1 MQQSHMRPF
10 PPLAAL
16 FKEKAMLGV
25 ATSLPE
31 IEAIATDWENIVQQ
45 SDELD
50 LFVSPS
56 WMMPWYQ
63 TVMSHR
69 DQPAVVWVKGP
80 DGRLVGVLPLVRR
93 RRYLGPVPVTL
104 YESAG
109 DAVVCGD
116 HLGLVAST
124 RDFAYVY
131 DQVRNW
137 LLTQVDSGALIR
149 LVALDEG
156 GQFATLMQHDVE
168 KHKVRWRYIMPQIAP
183 RLKLPN
189 SYDAFEL
196 LLNSRRRKLIR
207 RNWRHIER
215 DYGITLSCYTNDSA
229 SLESVLAEWF
239 ELHDSLWASR
249 GQHTALE
256 NVRLRQ
262 FLQQFCQEAAQRGW
276 LRLYQI
282 RVNQQLVA
290 GTIIFHWQDRA
301 YYYQLAWDPAF
312 ADYGIGELIITHSIR
327 TAIDEG
333 LSLFDFLRGEEQYKF
348 RLRAQ
353 PYALIGLEFACR
365 GPAYWLLCAGRMR
378 ERIGQTVR
386 RLKGTAKAKPQA
398 GGDQLD
404 ENAASN

>member
-1 MQQSHMRPF
+1 
-10 PPLAAL
+10 
-16 FKEKAMLGV
+16 MLGV
-25 ATSLPE
+25 AASLPE
-31 IEAIATDWENIVQQ
+31 IAALAVEWENIVQQ
-45 SDELD
+45 SEELD

-56 WMMPWYQ
+56 WMIPWYQ
-63 TVMSHR
+63 TVMSRH

-116 HLGLVAST
+116 HLGLVASA

-137 LLTQVDSGALIR
+137 LLTQVDKGALIR

-156 GQFATLMQHDVE
+156 GRFATLMQHDVE
-168 KHKVRWRYIMPQIAP
+168 EHKARWRCIMPQIAP
-183 RLKLPN
+183 RLKLPH
-189 SYDAFEL
+189 SYDVFEL
-196 LLNSRRRKLIR
+196 LLNSKRRKLIR

-215 DYGITLSCYTNDSA
+215 DHGVTLSCNNNDGA
-229 SLESVLAEWF
+229 SLESVLEEWF

-249 GQHTALE
+249 GRRTTLE

-262 FLQQFCQEAAQRGW
+262 FLQQFCQEAARRGW
-276 LRLYQI
+276 LRLHQM
-282 RVNQQLVA
+282 RVNQQLIA
-290 GTIIFHWQDRA
+290 GTIIFHWRDRA
-301 YYYQLAWDPAF
+301 YYYQSAWDPAF
-312 ADYGIGELIITHSIR
+312 ADYGIGELVVTHSIR

-353 PYALIGLEFACR
+353 PFALVGLEFACC
-365 GPAYWLLCAGRMR
+365 GPANWLLWAGCVRK
-378 ERIGQTVR
+378 RIGQTVR
-386 RLKGTAKAKPQA
+386 RLKGTARAKPQA
-398 GGDQLD
+398 GGDQPD